1 MADPVAEAIRIIHDA
16 DFTPLEHE
24 ILADDFVQGALDP
37 TLAAAEVLRAVNGR
51 DHGVSVDEA
60 LLTLKRDWHEL
71 LQLVAQPAPVTD
83 SVRQLL
89 NLRDNGHCC
98 VTPADYKHI
107 HVEPSHVISPAL
119 KALWENNGNPRLFA
133 VLTAYLTPAKVQTL
147 KKLISPA
154 SDSMA
159 LYNVLLLSPSLG
171 YSMRNGHV
179 QIMPPKMYWT
189 QDNKPTVSST
199 ASSVKVSTCQDS
211 VEQMTDCAQYLILEP
226 SQEYYGDTFLANGQ
240 SLRNERKRSS
250 LHLKTHNPET
260 LPLPHPELLEIQA
273 KLGQALLN
281 FFTEQLVK
289 TNGAI
294 LSESDPSNF
303 WSRPFQLLFRRLWH
317 LVPFFIRAKGYQ
329 YLFRSAAMYGSMSVY
344 ELPLGLFAKRCDR
357 SDDNEPAALALLEKY
372 APDVPAPLLIDKFQ
386 DLDNVKWMISTKLP
400 GTVTMATIFRMSYPQ
415 RREFVRDLA
424 AVIKQINDIPNN
436 TGRLICGAGGGR
448 IYDWRCAMANG
459 CGPFDTEEAF
469 CRHLSRDSYIEDA
482 IPSAFDTK
490 HRSVFTHSDL
500 HTCNILVHN
509 GRLTG
514 IVDWESSGFMPEYWD
529 FTKAMRT
536 AKNKDEIDMYRKIWG
551 HKYDHELEVEKYLWQ
566 GCPLGGPDELEHER
580 VALPPTNWPLARFHA
595 LIEP

>member
-1 MADPVAEAIRIIHDA
+1 MADPVAEALRIIHDA
-16 DFTPLEHE
+16 DFTPFEHK
-24 ILADDFVQGALDP
+24 ILAEEGLYP
-37 TLAAAEVLRAVNGR
+37 GRVLRAVNGR

-60 LLTLKRDWHEL
+60 LLTLKRDWHQL
-71 LQLVAQPAPVTD
+71 LQLVAQPAAVTD

-89 NLRDNGHCC
+89 NLRDNGRCC

-119 KALWENNGNPRLFA
+119 KALWENDGNPRLFA
-133 VLTAYLTPAKVQTL
+133 LLTAYLTPAKVQTL
-147 KKLISPA
+147 KKSLSPA

-171 YSMRNGHV
+171 YSHR
-179 QIMPPKMYWT
+179 IRCK
-189 QDNKPTVSST
+189 K
-199 ASSVKVSTCQDS
+199 
-211 VEQMTDCAQYLILEP
+211 
-226 SQEYYGDTFLANGQ
+226 YYGDTFLANGQ
-240 SLRNERKRSS
+240 SLRSERNRNV
-250 LHLKTHNPET
+250 LHLKTHSPET
-260 LPLPHPELLEIQA
+260 LPLPHPELLEIQS
-273 KLGQALLN
+273 KLGHALLN
-281 FFTEQLVK
+281 FFTEKFVK
-289 TNGAI
+289 TNGAV

-303 WSRPFQLLFRRLWH
+303 WSRPSQLLFRRLWH

-329 YLFRSAAMYGSMSVY
+329 YLFRSAAMYGFTSVY

-436 TGRLICGAGGGR
+436 TGRFICGAGGGR

-469 CRHLSRDSYIEDA
+469 TRHLSRDSYVEDA
-482 IPSAFDTK
+482 IPSAFNTK

-500 HTCNILVHN
+500 HTCNILRHN

-529 FTKAMRT
+529 FTKVMRIT
-536 AKNKDEIDMYRKIWG
+536 KNKDEIDMYRKIWG
-551 HKYDHELEVEKYLWQ
+551 NKYDHELEVEKYLWQ
-566 GCPLGGPDELEHER
+566 GTPLGGPDELKHER

-595 LIEP
+595 LIEPY